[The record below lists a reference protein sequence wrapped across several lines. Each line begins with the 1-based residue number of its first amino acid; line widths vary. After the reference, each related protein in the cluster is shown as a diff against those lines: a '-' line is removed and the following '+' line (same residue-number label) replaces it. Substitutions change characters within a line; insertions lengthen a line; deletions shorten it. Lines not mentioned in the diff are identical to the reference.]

1 MGMKKSIR
9 SGLKLFS
16 GSKKKILE
24 DDIRKKEEETILLQA
39 KQEKEAKER
48 EYFER
53 KRKRE
58 EEIIRI
64 ETEKRARR
72 RQQVEDAKEKWK
84 QEIQTDVGRAYLD
97 RIQKHWNE
105 YTQLYMQRNQQE
117 IRVLCE
123 FAIMSY
129 LLKDP
134 GNIKQLSDLTNSQE
148 LSTISAASIGVAIDQ
163 LLIKRMV
170 MLAVEGSIEYYR
182 INLRWNIMLEMEQLR
197 RQIAQ
202 HEQKVNGT
210 YNEVQETEPTLQ
222 SVTTVK
228 MDKDEVTRRFDAY
241 NQLVEGEIIT
251 CMRKWHRPMTVYD
264 IATYGSNG
272 ELGRMSQFKLE
283 EILRTLVHKG
293 NIQRIEGEYSVK
305 YILVE

>member
-24 DDIRKKEEETILLQA
+24 DDIRKKEEETILLQT

-72 RQQVEDAKEKWK
+72 RQEVEDAKEKWI
-84 QEIQTDVGRAYLD
+84 QEIETDVGRAYLD
-97 RIQKHWNE
+97 RLQKHWNE
-105 YTQLYMQRNQQE
+105 YTQLYMQRNPQE
-117 IRVLCE
+117 TRALSE

-134 GNIKQLSDLTNSQE
+134 GKIKQQSDITNSQE
-148 LSTISAASIGVAIDQ
+148 LSTLSTASIGVAIDQ
-163 LLIKRMV
+163 LLIKRMI

-202 HEQKVNGT
+202 HEHKANGT
-210 YNEVQETEPTLQ
+210 FIEVQETESTLQ
-222 SVTTVK
+222 SVTTEK

-241 NQLVEGEIIT
+241 NQLVEGEIIM

-293 NIQRIEGEYSVK
+293 NLQRIEGEYSVK